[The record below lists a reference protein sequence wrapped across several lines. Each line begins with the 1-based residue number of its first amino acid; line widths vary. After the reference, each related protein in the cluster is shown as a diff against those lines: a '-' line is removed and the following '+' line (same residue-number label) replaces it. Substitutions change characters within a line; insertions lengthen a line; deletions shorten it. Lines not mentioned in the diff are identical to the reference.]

1 MPAAALFLVA
11 MAVRLLHLWAI
22 RDTAYFDVLMG
33 DARSYDLWAQRLA
46 AGDWIGA
53 DVFYQAPLYPYF
65 LGVLYAVFGRDL
77 LIVRLIQA
85 MVGSAAVVLLSSA
98 GERLFSRRVG
108 LAAGLALALY
118 APAIFFDGLLQKS
131 VLDVFF
137 ICLSIWVVSR
147 LVDRPRSAPLW
158 LGLGASMG
166 ALSLTRENALALV
179 VVAAAWSLTLA
190 FKTADGRRQTAGLDR
205 KTAPGRR
212 QSARENGRSDQS
224 PGSPIPD
231 SGSRW
236 LPVLAFSLGLALVLL
251 PVAARNY
258 AVTGGLYLT
267 TSQFGP
273 NFYIGNNPTA
283 DGTYMSLRPGR
294 GAPEFER
301 QDATELAERARQR
314 SLTPGEVS
322 SYWTEQALTY
332 ITSQPGDWLALVGR
346 KFALLWNTSEML
358 DTESQE
364 TYEELSPVLRAMGLV
379 GHFGIVVPLALVGLL
394 AAWPDRRR
402 LWPLFALFAAYAAS
416 VVLFYVFARYRF
428 PLVPFLLLL
437 AANGLVLAPRLFAAA
452 SPTQRATLGVVV
464 AIVAVAVN
472 RPMLSSTR
480 MRAITET
487 NLGTA
492 LHEASRYDDAVGH
505 YRKAAALQPDY
516 APAYNNLGVTLRAQG
531 RVDDAIEA
539 YQQGLKLQDAYPDL
553 HFNLANALLE
563 QNRADEAAGHL
574 RAALAGGREAS
585 GGQISAGAHNNLGM
599 ALASKGQYAEAAA
612 EFRAAIA
619 AEPTS
624 VLAHRNLGN
633 VLASMG
639 RADEALAAFERAV
652 SLNPNDARAT
662 YDLGSLLLESGR
674 FEDAATQLRASLAAD
689 PRSAETLN
697 NLGIALASQGQI
709 REAAGLFEQALAIQP
724 GLPRR
729 AAQPGHGASGAWR
742 PDQEIDPEIT
752 RSTARSRHHPITEML
767 DGRDS
772 RHDKACTE
780 KTRERQARSPLPG

>member
-1 MPAAALFLVA
+1 MTGAALFLIA

-22 RDTAYFDVLMG
+22 RDSAFFDVLMG

-46 AGDWIGA
+46 ADDWIGS

-65 LGVLYAVFGRDL
+65 LGGLYRAFGRDL
-77 LIVRLIQA
+77 LMVRLTQA
-85 MVGSAAVVLLSSA
+85 LVGSLSVVLLASA

-108 LAAGLALALY
+108 VLAGLALALY
-118 APAIFFDGLLQKS
+118 APAIFFDALFQKS

-137 ICLSIWVVSR
+137 ICLVIWVVSR
-147 LVDRPRSAPLW
+147 LVDRPGSAPLW
-158 LGLGASMG
+158 LGLGAAMG

-179 VVAAAWSLTLA
+179 AVAAAWSLAQVT
-190 FKTADGRRQTAGLDR
+190 TAAGSRQPADRR
-205 KTAPGRR
+205 
-212 QSARENGRSDQS
+212 REQS
-224 PGSPIPD
+224 PGSRIPD
-231 SGSRW
+231 SGSRG
-236 LPVLAFSLGLALVLL
+236 LPVLAFALGLALVLL
-251 PVAARNY
+251 PVLARNY
-258 AVTGGLYLT
+258 VVTGGFYLT

-273 NFYIGNNPTA
+273 NFYIGNNPAA

-314 SLTPGEVS
+314 PLSPGEVS
-322 SYWTEQALTY
+322 AYWTEQALAF
-332 ITSQPGDWLALVGR
+332 ITSRPGDWLALVGR
-346 KFALLWNTSEML
+346 KFALLWNRGEML

-364 TYEELSPVLRAMGLV
+364 SYEEISPVLRGLSVV
-379 GHFGIVVPLALVGLL
+379 GHFGVVVPLALVGL
-394 AAWPDRRR
+394 AGAWPDRRR
-402 LWPLFALFAAYAAS
+402 LWPLFALLAAYAAS
-416 VVLFYVFARYRF
+416 VLLFYVFARYRF

-437 AANGLVLAPRLFAAA
+437 AANGLVHARRLIATA
-452 SPTQRATLGVVV
+452 SPVRRATLGLVV

-472 RPMLSSTR
+472 WPLLSSTR

-492 LHEASRYDDAVGH
+492 LHEASRHDEAVVH

-531 RVDDAIEA
+531 RVDDAIAA
-539 YQQGLKLQDAYPDL
+539 YEEGLKQREAYPDL

-563 QNRADEAAGHL
+563 QNRADEAASHL
-574 RAALAGGREAS
+574 RAALAGGREAG
-585 GGQISAGAHNNLGM
+585 GGQGSAGAHNNLGM

-633 VLASMG
+633 VLSSMG
-639 RADEALAAFERAV
+639 RGDEALAAFERAV
-652 SLNPNDARAT
+652 ALNPNDAHAT
-662 YDLGSLLLESGR
+662 YDLGSQLIEAGR
-674 FEDAATQLRASLAAD
+674 FEEAATALRASLAAD
-689 PRSAETLN
+689 PRSADALN

-709 REAAGLFEQALAIQP
+709 REAATFFERALAI
-724 GLPRR
+724 
-729 AAQPGHGASGAWR
+729 R
-742 PDQEIDPEIT
+742 PDFPDAE
-752 RSTARSRHHPITEML
+752 RNLATARQALGSPI
-767 DGRDS
+767 R
-772 RHDKACTE
+772 R
-780 KTRERQARSPLPG
+780 